1 MNEQALYLISLE
13 TRKKI
18 DLWLEKFPKDK
29 KQSGVLY
36 ALKLVQA
43 DNQGWLSEAA
53 LNAVAQYLDLPK
65 IAVYEVA
72 TFYSQFELKPVGKHV
87 LSICTNVSCML
98 NGAEDIVAHL
108 KKRLNIGLGETT
120 PDGLIT
126 LKPVEC
132 LAACQEAPMLQYG
145 TQNHACLTPEK
156 IDCLLAE
163 LI

>member
-1 MNEQALYLISLE
+1 MSEQGLYLISLE
-13 TRKKI
+13 TRQKI
-18 DLWLEKFPKDK
+18 DLWLKKFPPTQ
-29 KQSGVLY
+29 KQSAVLY

-53 LNAVAQYLDLPK
+53 LNAVAHYLDLPK

-98 NGAEDIVAHL
+98 NGVEDIVAHL

-132 LAACQEAPMLQYG
+132 LAACQEAPMLQYREK
-145 TQNHACLTPEK
+145 NHACLTPEK
-156 IDCLLAE
+156 IDRLLAE
-163 LI
+163 LT